1 MNAGRNS
8 LRSEKQDRQYDLR
21 NTLALILAGGVGS
34 RLNVLVT
41 GRAKPAVP
49 FGGVYRIIDFALSNL
64 MNSGIERAGVLTQ
77 YMPYSLT
84 KHLGRGEAWGM
95 VGRRRELRILPPHT
109 GTRASDWYKG
119 TADAIYRNKS
129 YIHRHNPDLIL
140 LLSGDHIY
148 YMDYADLIAHHIEC
162 GADATV
168 AVMPVPM
175 EEASSFGTVMTDN
188 EGWITGFE
196 EKPEKP
202 RSNLISMGI
211 YVFNAE
217 ALNQTL
223 EEVCGSRRET
233 DFGKHVFPFML
244 GRDKLAAY
252 NFDGYWQ
259 DVGTLKAYFDT
270 TMELL
275 DPDSP
280 LDLPAWNTR
289 TNLHEDRLGDRP
301 PAFIAPGA
309 IVRHST
315 LSRGNRIYGTVESS
329 VLSPGVT
336 VEQGAVVRNSVLMND
351 IVVKKGALVQNV
363 VADKRVTIGQETIIG
378 DSTMGNEI
386 NRVFPTHLDRGLTVL
401 GKSATI
407 PRRCRIGRNCCIY
420 PDANLK
426 MIEID
431 SLASGETIEWET
443 S

>member
-1 MNAGRNS
+1 LNDCTSNTTG
-8 LRSEKQDRQYDLR
+8 DRIYDLR

-34 RLNVLVT
+34 RLNVLVR

-95 VGRRRELRILPPHT
+95 IGRQRELRILPPHT

-119 TADAIYRNKS
+119 TADAIYRNQS
-129 YIHRHNPDLIL
+129 YIDRHNPDLVL

-148 YMDYADLIAHHIEC
+148 DMDYTKLIAHHIES
-162 GADATV
+162 GADATI
-168 AVMPVPM
+168 AVTPVPI
-175 EEASSFGTVMTDN
+175 EDASEFGTVMIDDDS
-188 EGWITGFE
+188 WITGFE

-202 RSNLISMGI
+202 KSNLISMGI
-211 YVFNAE
+211 YVFNTSM
-217 ALNQTL
+217 LSQTL
-223 EEVCGSRRET
+223 EEVCGLRRET

-252 NFDGYWQ
+252 KFDGYWQ

-280 LDLPAWNTR
+280 LNLPVWNTR
-289 TNLHEDRLGDRP
+289 TNLVEDRLGDRP

-309 IVRHST
+309 RVRHTT

-329 VLSPGVT
+329 VLSPGVV
-336 VEQGAVVRNSVLMND
+336 VEAGAVVRNSILMND
-351 IVVKKGALVQNV
+351 IHVSRGAIVENV
-363 VADKRVTIGQETIIG
+363 VADKRVRIGIG
-378 DSTMGNEI
+378 AHIGNPALGSEI
-386 NRVFPTHLDRGLTVL
+386 NRVFPTHLDRGLTVI
-401 GKSATI
+401 GKSALI
-407 PRRCRIGRNCCIY
+407 PPHCRIGQNCCVY
-420 PDANLK
+420 PDADLDK
-426 MIEID
+426 VDI
-431 SLASGETIEWET
+431 SRLSSGETVEWVK